1 MCMIRKIIVTTGLL
15 ATLVGCASTNT
26 IKSKTE
32 VIGKV
37 KDIEITDLRTKKVNG
52 VFVAQATITNDSND
66 TPQDI
71 YYRCHFYDSN
81 KFDLSGD
88 VQWNPIQIYGGQKQ
102 TVECTSDSKE
112 VSDFR
117 LEISSTGASVKV
129 YN

>member
-1 MCMIRKIIVTTGLL
+1 MIKKIVITTGLL
-15 ATLVGCASTNT
+15 ASLIGCGSTNT

-32 VIGKV
+32 VIGQV

-88 VQWNPIQIYGGQKQ
+88 VPWTPLQIYGGQRQ
-102 TVECTSDSKE
+102 TIECTSNSQQ

-117 LEISSTGASVKV
+117 VEISSTGASVKV
-129 YN
+129 YK